1 MRGIAPP
8 ESRID
13 LPSRRVFE
21 YNKIG
26 RKTVAILSIC
36 WLGGAPPLANG
47 VYVGWGVPRFSL
59 FFYKTGPR
67 ASETWNCR
75 QVDLRNVKLSS
86 SGRPKRETVV
96 KWTSEVWN
104 SRHFCGLGRPK
115 CETVVKKLV
124 GQGRQL
130 NLITVNLIKSDWILS
145 NFN

>member
-59 FFYKTGPR
+59 FFLQNWPPG
-67 ASETWNCR
+67 
-75 QVDLRNVKLSS
+75 VRNVKLSS
-86 SGRPKRETVV
+86 SGPPKRETVV
-96 KWTSEVWN
+96 KWTSE
-104 SRHFCGLGRPK
+104 
-115 CETVVKKLV
+115 T
-124 GQGRQL
+124 
-130 NLITVNLIKSDWILS
+130 
-145 NFN
+145 